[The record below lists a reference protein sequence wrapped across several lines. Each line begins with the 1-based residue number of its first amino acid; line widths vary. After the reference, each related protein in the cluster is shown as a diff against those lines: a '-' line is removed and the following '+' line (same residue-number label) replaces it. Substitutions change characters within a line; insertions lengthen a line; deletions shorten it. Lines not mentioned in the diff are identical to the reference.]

1 MFNGDS
7 SLPCLESQN
16 VSNVLSSKWRCTFRT
31 RLQNNKNNLILKISV
46 LLKILIKHSGI
57 ECIPIFNFNIHALCN
72 LVHKLLVI
80 LQNWEV
86 ISLQLNVQ
94 SSIQWNFCLS
104 SLKERY
110 NKQFLQLKPIMM
122 KNEKLSEAHD
132 FQISILWHTVP
143 KDFVFIVKK
152 MNFILCLQEF
162 APTRK

>member
-1 MFNGDS
+1 M
-7 SLPCLESQN
+7 
-16 VSNVLSSKWRCTFRT
+16 
-31 RLQNNKNNLILKISV
+31 
-46 LLKILIKHSGI
+46 KHFGI

-94 SSIQWNFCLS
+94 SIIQWNLCLS

-122 KNEKLSEAHD
+122 KNEKLCEAHD
-132 FQISILWHTVP
+132 FQFSTLWHTVP
-143 KDFVFIVKK
+143 EDFVFIVQKK
-152 MNFILCLQEF
+152 INFIVLARVFTYQKIKIKLFKLIINQLFRQDTMHTCTGWQCIYIWNF
-162 APTRK
+162 